1 MIVYQ
6 STKNGFLQDVMSN
19 DIERVIHKAFF
30 DHLGRHTSR
39 NEVNSWR
46 NSMSHMHRVL
56 IDNDIPADTGVSIEF
71 QIPLTSKRI
80 DFILTGLNSERK
92 EQVIIIELKQWSAAE
107 LTDKDAVVKTW
118 INYKNTE
125 TALFHRAE
133 KTMLVG
139 ANRYC

>member
-19 DIERVIHKAFF
+19 DIERIIHKAFF
-30 DHLGRHTSR
+30 DHLGRHTSP

-80 DFILTGLNSERK
+80 DFILTGLNSEQK
-92 EQVIIIELKQWSAAE
+92 EQVIIVELKQWSAAE
-107 LTDKDAVVKTW
+107 LTDK
-118 INYKNTE
+118 
-125 TALFHRAE
+125 R
-133 KTMLVG
+133 MPS
-139 ANRYC
+139 